1 MMGHVL
7 TNDLMQIF
15 IMIDVELIIIIIEN
29 FN

>member
-1 MMGHVL
+1 MGHVL